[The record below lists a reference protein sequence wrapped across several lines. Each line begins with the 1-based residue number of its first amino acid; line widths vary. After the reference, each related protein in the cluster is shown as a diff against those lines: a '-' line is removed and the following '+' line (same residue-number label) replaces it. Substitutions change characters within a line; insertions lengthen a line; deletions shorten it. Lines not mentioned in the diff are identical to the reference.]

1 MCWWHCMWFLTETL
15 PQNIWLLNGC
25 VDVAIFNHF
34 QIGASSIICE
44 EEVEFGWREVE
55 ESVSKSLKTVSSADN
70 PVGLKSWCASLY
82 DTEVWEYHMVKLT
95 LFDCHIFLFL
105 LARQAQLRSMLSSS
119 LEDFLFVLIRWVL
132 ESGGYPRQLQGFP
145 TPGLANY
152 QATGGPLVLLWSARE
167 HQLRYSQNFRQS
179 LVNLLEGYVS
189 KRLLKLLNKTDYWL
203 YSFVNW

>member
-1 MCWWHCMWFLTETL
+1 MCWWHCMWFLTETF
-15 PQNIWLLNGC
+15 PPNIWLLNGC

-119 LEDFLFVLIRWVL
+119 LGRFLIVLIRWGVRKWRL
-132 ESGGYPRQLQGFP
+132 SPTATRISNAWACELSSHWRSPRPSLICQR
-145 TPGLANY
+145 T
-152 QATGGPLVLLWSARE
+152 SA
-167 HQLRYSQNFRQS
+167 
-179 LVNLLEGYVS
+179 
-189 KRLLKLLNKTDYWL
+189 
-203 YSFVNW
+203 